1 MNQPAP
7 TEWLRSFVPLGW
19 ARGDAWTPLGGGVLV
34 LDLPFV
40 WLVTAAAVVQKAGER
55 HLLAWLPGRTRP
67 QLLDLTQSLQTLG
80 LGWIQHAQEDLAAT
94 LLPIDPKFDVR
105 AFGPGQCTR
114 IAEVP
119 FLQPV
124 VTLGALYSPEIPS
137 AGQPALA
144 MLDGLVARADEG
156 TRRLYTTAT
165 LLPRNQGAPLLLASA
180 HGGPATLAG
189 ILTGNVTLPEAD
201 PRELPTRLGCAIA
214 IDAALELLAG
224 DAANQLRQ
232 RARDGAPSE
241 RRPDA

>member
-55 HLLAWLPGRTRP
+55 PLLAWLPGRPRP

-80 LGWIQHAQEDLAAT
+80 IGWIQHAQEDLAAT
-94 LLPIDPKFDVR
+94 LLPLDPKFDVR
-105 AFGPGQCTR
+105 AFGPSQCTR

-144 MLDGLVARADEG
+144 MLDGLVARADEAS
-156 TRRLYTTAT
+156 RRLYTTAT

-214 IDAALELLAG
+214 IDAALELLTGA
-224 DAANQLRQ
+224 AANQLRQ
-232 RARDGAPSE
+232 RARDGAPPE